1 MVGSARFSLRVT
13 EYGGGGGGGVEAGLL
28 AGKKGGGVLRLLGVS
43 RLI

>member
-1 MVGSARFSLRVT
+1 
-13 EYGGGGGGGVEAGLL
+13 VEAGLL